1 MVPQLAQSLE
11 VFLEDLVNYT
21 PRKLSLQGQRV
32 ARQARHNLF
41 TEAYLRE
48 KRRELIWG
56 SVLMLLMVLLA
67 LLPIAAILYAKY
79 GGTQ

>member
-1 MVPQLAQSLE
+1 MSTHKSVWNPRACPGSI
-11 VFLEDLVNYT
+11 NYT

-32 ARQARHNLF
+32 ARQARHSTF

-56 SVLMLLMVLLA
+56 SVLMLLMVLAA
-67 LLPIAAILYAKY
+67 LLPIALILYAKY
-79 GGTQ
+79 GGN